1 MNQGLHGLTTPK
13 ALELWAQK
21 YKCLEHP
28 IVKKTSLTQ
37 MTDSDDSL
45 LYHAEPQLLPKTDE
59 AQAEAD
65 FNDEDDDLLFH
76 AQSQLL
82 PEKEEDPVSSSARND
97 DDMLFHAETQM
108 LAAEDPASKQD
119 QGTPGESQDIL
130 LFAQTSQTEMS
141 DSQLQK
147 LIFGQSRA
155 KCNQG
160 PISELADQLLAEKG
174 VDRVQQDA
182 ATNLDI
188 SRSAAVAAGISSQV
202 SPDPFNTSL
211 DAAELGL
218 YMGSHS
224 SSSFDSNKFN
234 LNSSP

>member
-1 MNQGLHGLTTPK
+1 
-13 ALELWAQK
+13 
-21 YKCLEHP
+21 
-28 IVKKTSLTQ
+28 
-37 MTDSDDSL
+37 
-45 LYHAEPQLLPKTDE
+45 
-59 AQAEAD
+59 
-65 FNDEDDDLLFH
+65 
-76 AQSQLL
+76 
-82 PEKEEDPVSSSARND
+82 
-97 DDMLFHAETQM
+97 
-108 LAAEDPASKQD
+108 SKQD

-130 LFAQTSQTEMS
+130 LFAKTSQTEMS

-147 LIFGQSRA
+147 LIFGPSRA
-155 KCNQG
+155 KCNPG

-188 SRSAAVAAGISSQV
+188 LRSAAVAAGISSQV

-224 SSSFDSNKFN
+224 STSFDSN
-234 LNSSP
+234 